1 MGIYK
6 RSGNIGI
13 VDTPQGLA
21 SFSVGAG
28 FSGLG
33 QAASYN
39 FSVPNS
45 WFEERMRIG
54 SYEIIPMGYNNE
66 LPNELRDLLDEFYSG
81 EGILGK
87 IQGIQWGEGTSLSGS
102 LHSGR

>member
-1 MGIYK
+1 MGLYK
-6 RSGNIGI
+6 RSGNFGI

-28 FSGLG
+28 FSGIG
-33 QAASYN
+33 PTANYN

-54 SYEIIPMGYNNE
+54 RYEIIPMGYNNE
-66 LPNELRDLLDEFYSG
+66 LPKFQFLMVRLKVSHLYICTEFRSDVFRM
-81 EGILGK
+81 
-87 IQGIQWGEGTSLSGS
+87 LSFS
-102 LHSGR
+102 ISFIN

>member
-1 MGIYK
+1 MGLYK
-6 RSGNIGI
+6 RSGNFGI

-28 FSGLG
+28 FSGVG
-33 QAASYN
+33 QTASYN
-39 FSVPNS
+39 FSIPNS

-54 SYEIIPMGYNNE
+54 GYEIIPMGYNNE
-66 LPNELRDLLDEFYSG
+66 LPNELRDMLDEFYSG

-87 IQGIQWGEGTSLSGS
+87 IQGLQWGEGPRLYQ
-102 LHSGR
+102 